1 MNETNY
7 PQIQD
12 GFCYSGL
19 FGTRPLNHSSWYWS
33 CLANMDDLRLAA
45 DSYTP
50 RWWIVPKNFLDP
62 TNPGSVNILNGKT
75 VFYEFQVKPG
85 SFLWGLQFGV
95 SDNGFL
101 AAQASLSVIIRQ
113 GSDLPL
119 FDRVMT
125 CSGIASGN
133 PADPLNTLFPAV
145 DLLWKP
151 RLILEP
157 AQIHVEISNNLE
169 PTDPSLINAQLL
181 MLFAEPK
188 V

>member
-1 MNETNY
+1 
-7 PQIQD
+7 
-12 GFCYSGL
+12 
-19 FGTRPLNHSSWYWS
+19 
-33 CLANMDDLRLAA
+33 MDDLRLAA